1 MKSILIGC
9 FAATVALAQ
18 MQMESH
24 YTSPVANTTVAFGDK
39 QVRINY
45 HAPSMH
51 GRDIFG
57 GLVPYGKIWRA
68 GANQATLLHTELDL
82 TLGTLAVPK
91 GDYSLYILPEA
102 DQWTLIVNKQTGQW
116 GINHDGS
123 TTDDPAQELG
133 RVVVKLSKQ
142 TAPVEAW
149 TIALAKDGNLGTLT
163 FSWAGTIA
171 TVPLTAK

>member
-1 MKSILIGC
+1 MKSIWIGC
-9 FAATVALAQ
+9 FAATVAFAQ
-18 MQMESH
+18 MQMQPQ
-24 YTSPVANTTVAFGDK
+24 YASPVATTTVAFGDK

-142 TAPVEAW
+142 TTPVEAW

-171 TVPLTAK
+171 TVPFTAK